1 MTNVTLN
8 VKISSE
14 LKEQIRLYA
23 EEKQVTLGAV
33 TEELLTKALA
43 LSLEEGE
50 PIEEHVEESVEE
62 GEVDNQ
68 HTEEKRVSPL
78 SDHEIKT
85 LRKFL
90 KKHKKKK
97 K

>member
-14 LKEQIRLYA
+14 LKEKIRLYA
-23 EEKQVTLGAV
+23 EEKQQTLGAV
-33 TEELLTKALA
+33 TEELLIKALT

-50 PIEEHVEESVEE
+50 ATENHSEDSVEE

-68 HTEEKRVSPL
+68 HTEEKRVPPL
-78 SDHEIKT
+78 SDHEIKS
-85 LRKFL
+85 LRKL
-90 KKHKKKK
+90 LKKKK
-97 K
+97 

>member
-14 LKEQIRLYA
+14 LKERIRLYA
-23 EEKQVTLGAV
+23 EEKQETLGAV

-43 LSLEEGE
+43 LGLEEHE
-50 PIEEHVEESVEE
+50 VIDDSIDNSVEE

-68 HTEEKRVSPL
+68 HTEEKRVPPL
-78 SDHEIKT
+78 SDHEIKAV
-85 LRKFL
+85 RKL
-90 KKHKKKK
+90 LKKKK
-97 K
+97 

>member
-14 LKEQIRLYA
+14 LKERIRLYA
-23 EEKQVTLGAV
+23 EEKQETLGAV

-43 LSLEEGE
+43 LNLEADDVVEEG
-50 PIEEHVEESVEE
+50 VEE

-68 HTEEKRVSPL
+68 HTEEKRVPPL
-78 SDHEIKT
+78 SDNEIKA
-85 LRKFL
+85 LRKL
-90 KKHKKKK
+90 LKKKK
-97 K
+97 

>member
-14 LKEQIRLYA
+14 LKERIRLYA
-23 EEKQVTLGAV
+23 EEKHVTLGAV

-43 LSLEEGE
+43 LSLEEGGS
-50 PIEEHVEESVEE
+50 IEEHVEESVEE

-68 HTEEKRVSPL
+68 HTEEKRVPPL
-78 SDHEIKT
+78 SDHEIKA
-85 LRKFL
+85 LRKL
-90 KKHKKKK
+90 LKKKK
-97 K
+97 

>member
-14 LKEQIRLYA
+14 LKERIRLYA
-23 EEKQVTLGAV
+23 EEKQETLGSV

-43 LSLEEGE
+43 LISEDGE
-50 PIEEHVEESVEE
+50 AVEEHAEEHVEE

-78 SDHEIKT
+78 SDHEIKS
-85 LRKFL
+85 LRKL
-90 KKHKKKK
+90 LKKKK
-97 K
+97 

>member
-14 LKEQIRLYA
+14 LKERIRLYA
-23 EEKQVTLGAV
+23 EERQATLGAV

-43 LSLEEGE
+43 LSLEDGE
-50 PIEEHVEESVEE
+50 ALEEHAEESVEE

-68 HTEEKRVSPL
+68 HTEEKRVPPL
-78 SDHEIKT
+78 SDHEIKA
-85 LRKFL
+85 LRKL
-90 KKHKKKK
+90 LKKKK
-97 K
+97 